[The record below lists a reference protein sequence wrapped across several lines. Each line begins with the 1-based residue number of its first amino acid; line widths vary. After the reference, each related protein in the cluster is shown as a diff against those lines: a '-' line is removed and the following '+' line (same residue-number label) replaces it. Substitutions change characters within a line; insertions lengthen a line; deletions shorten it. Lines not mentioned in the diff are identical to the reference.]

1 MRFTVDLV
9 LNQGNS
15 CNDQEPPLI
24 ARNLVMSSI
33 VLIRQACSFQ
43 NGLFQPHRLTQS
55 LLIALSGIVTL
66 ESLGFVPPQFAQAQV
81 VPDATMTSPSI
92 VKTLS
97 TTTTITGGTTA
108 GTNLFHSF
116 DRFSVKLGDTAWFNN
131 APTIQNIITR
141 VTGSSA
147 SQIDGQLR
155 ANNTN
160 LFFINPNGI
169 LFGPSAQ
176 LNLGGS
182 FIGSTA
188 QSLKF
193 ADGSTFSAIAPQAT
207 PLLTMSVPI
216 GLQYGANPAPISV
229 QGGGHKLTIN
239 SSNFSINRSARP
251 AGLKVQPN
259 QTLALVGGDVSLSG
273 ANLTAENGRVEL
285 GAVREA
291 GLVKLTQTNPGW
303 TLSYDAFNTFGDIRL
318 GQAASI
324 DTSGNSGGEI
334 RVQGRQVSL
343 KEGSTLLATTLG
355 TGKGRGITVKA
366 TESLDVLG
374 FSGSATQRFI
384 SSLFTDA
391 SIAATSTAQGGSIAI
406 ETGTLRITD
415 GAQISA
421 STLAAGN
428 AGNLMV
434 KAKTIDL
441 QSGITPFGGGGLF
454 STVLNR
460 TARGQGGSVQVETE
474 QLTLQDGAKIS
485 VSTSGLGNAGQLTV
499 QANSINVL
507 GRSASFGSSGLF
519 ARGAAGNGGNLMVK
533 ADRLYVADGAQIAVS
548 TSGTGNAGSLTVNA
562 KDIDLVGIGVGAP
575 SGLFASVQS
584 RASGQG
590 GDLMIVADRLSIR
603 NGAQVVVSTAGSGN
617 AGDLI
622 VNAREILLS
631 GSSPQSRSGFFA
643 SAVVDTGNGGDIN
656 IAAQRLTIQE
666 GATISV
672 SNFGSTAATAPG
684 RGAAG
689 NVLINSTAI
698 DLKTNG
704 SIAASTLAGASG
716 NVEIQSSQLVMQRNA
731 MISTNSKGT
740 EPGGNIKINS
750 DILVGVQ
757 NSDITA
763 NAVNAKG
770 GQVVI
775 TAKSILGLLNRD
787 RLTPENDITATSDLG
802 VSFNGSVQI
811 NSLNLNPTNGTVEL
825 PNSLQGQQIS
835 QSCTA
840 NQGSRFIS
848 TGHGGIPPSPSFNM
862 SPSQRAWH
870 DIREVAPAG
879 PISPVTIAPGPEP
892 MAQLPVT
899 IVEATHFKRNANG
912 TIELSAPTA
921 LNSSLTTSATC
932 APAMSF

>member
-1 MRFTVDLV
+1 
-9 LNQGNS
+9 
-15 CNDQEPPLI
+15 
-24 ARNLVMSSI
+24 MSSI
-33 VLIRQACSFQ
+33 VLIHQACSFH
-43 NGLFQPHRLTQS
+43 NRLFQPHRLMHS
-55 LLIALSGIVTL
+55 LLLAISGLVTM
-66 ESLGFVPPQFAQAQV
+66 ESPNFAQAQV
-81 VPDATMTSPSI
+81 VPDATLTSPSI
-92 VKTLS
+92 VRTVS

-108 GTNLFHSF
+108 GSNLFHSF
-116 DRFSVKLGDTAWFNN
+116 DRFSIKSGETAWFNN
-131 APTIQNIITR
+131 ASGIQNIITR

-169 LFGPSAQ
+169 LFGPNAQ
-176 LNLGGS
+176 LNVGGS

-193 ADGSTFSAIAPQAT
+193 SDGSTYSAIAPQAT
-207 PLLTMSVPI
+207 PLLTLSVPI

-229 QGGGHKLTIN
+229 QGVGHKLTIN
-239 SSNFSINRSARP
+239 SSNYSINRSARP
-251 AGLKVQPN
+251 AGLRVQPN
-259 QTLALVGGDVSLSG
+259 QTLALVGGDLNLSG

-285 GAVREA
+285 GSVRSA

-303 TLSYDAFNTFGDIRL
+303 TLGYDNINTFGEIRL
-318 GQAASI
+318 GQAASV

-343 KEGSTLLATTLG
+343 KDGSTLLATTLG
-355 TGKGRGITVKA
+355 TGQGRGITVKA
-366 TESLDVLG
+366 TESLEVLG
-374 FSGSATQRFI
+374 FSGSSSTQRFI

-391 SIAATSTAQGGSIAI
+391 SLAATSTAQGGNITI
-406 ETGTLRITD
+406 ETDILRVKD

-421 STLAAGN
+421 SSLAAGN
-428 AGNLMV
+428 AGNLTV

-441 QSGITPFGGGGLF
+441 QSGVMPFGGGGLF
-454 STVLNR
+454 STVPNR
-460 TARGQGGSVQVETE
+460 TARGQGGSIQVETD
-474 QLTLQDGAKIS
+474 QLTIQDGAKIS
-485 VSTSGLGNAGQLTV
+485 VSTVGLGNAGQLNV
-499 QANSINVL
+499 QAKSIDVL
-507 GRSASFGSSGLF
+507 GRSASFGSSGIF
-519 ARGAAGNGGNLMVK
+519 ARGSAGNGGNLMVK
-533 ADRLYVADGAQIAVS
+533 TDRLYVADGAQIAVS
-548 TSGTGNAGSLTVNA
+548 TSGTGRAGTLMVNA
-562 KDIDLVGIGVGAP
+562 QEIDLVGIGVGAP

-584 RASGQG
+584 RAGGQG

-689 NVLINSTAI
+689 NILINSKTI
-698 DLKTNG
+698 DLKTNS
-704 SIAASTLAGASG
+704 SIAASTLAGSSG
-716 NVEIQSSQLVMQRNA
+716 NVDIQSSQLVMQRNA
-731 MISTNSKGT
+731 MISTNSKGS

-750 DILVGVQ
+750 DVLVGVQ

-775 TAKSILGLLNRD
+775 TAKSILGLINRD
-787 RLTPENDITATSDLG
+787 RLTPGNDITATSDLG
-802 VSFNGSVQI
+802 VSFNGTVQI
-811 NSLNLNPTNGTVEL
+811 NSLDLNPANGIVAL
-825 PNSLQGQQIS
+825 PNSVERPTIAQNCATS
-835 QSCTA
+835 S
-840 NQGSRFIS
+840 GSSFIS
-848 TGHGGIPPSPSFNM
+848 TGHGGIPPSPTFNM
-862 SPSQRAWH
+862 SPSQRAWG
-870 DIREVAPAG
+870 DVRNVMPVQPIG
-879 PISPVTIAPGPEP
+879 PVTIGPVTIAPS
-892 MAQLPVT
+892 AKSVT
-899 IVEATHFKRNANG
+899 LVEATHLQRNANG
-912 TIELSAPTA
+912 TLELSAPMATG
-921 LNSSLTTSATC
+921 LNGSIAATC
-932 APAMSF
+932 APATSF

>member
-1 MRFTVDLV
+1 MSATDLIP
-9 LNQGNS
+9 QS
-15 CNDQEPPLI
+15 Y
-24 ARNLVMSSI
+24 
-33 VLIRQACSFQ
+33 SFQ
-43 NGLFQPHRLTQS
+43 SRLFQPYQLTGV
-55 LLIALSGIVTL
+55 LLAIS
-66 ESLGFVPPQFAQAQV
+66 GFVAFESNNSARAQV
-81 VPDATMTSPSI
+81 VPDATMSSPSI
-92 VKTLS
+92 VQTVS

-116 DRFSVKLGDTAWFNN
+116 DRFSVKAGDTALFNN
-131 APTIQNIITR
+131 AANIQNIITR
-141 VTGSSA
+141 VTGPFA

-169 LFGPSAQ
+169 LFGPNAQ
-176 LNLGGS
+176 LNIGGS

-193 ADGSTFSAIAPQAT
+193 ADGSTFSAIEPQAM
-207 PLLTMSVPI
+207 PLLTLSVPI
-216 GLQYGANPAPISV
+216 GLQYGANPAPILV
-229 QGGGHKLTIN
+229 QGDGHRLTIN
-239 SSNFSINRSARP
+239 STNFSINRSARP
-251 AGLKVQPN
+251 AGLRVQPN
-259 QTLALVGGDVSLSG
+259 QTLALVGGDVNLSG

-303 TLSYDAFNTFGDIRL
+303 TLGYEAFNTFGDLRL
-318 GQAASI
+318 GQSASV

-343 KEGSTLLATTLG
+343 KDGSTLLATTLG
-355 TGKGRGITVKA
+355 TGRGRGITVKA
-366 TESLDVLG
+366 TESLEILG
-374 FSGSATQRFI
+374 FSGSTTAQRFI

-391 SIAATSTAQGGSIAI
+391 SIAATSTAQGGNIAI
-406 ETGTLRITD
+406 ETNTLRVTD

-428 AGNLMV
+428 AGNLTV

-441 QSGITPFGGGGLF
+441 QSGVAPFGGGGLF

-460 TARGQGGSVQVETE
+460 TARGQGGSIQVAAE
-474 QLTLQDGAKIS
+474 QLTLRDGAKIS
-485 VSTSGLGNAGQLTV
+485 VTTTGIGNAGQLNV
-499 QANSINVL
+499 QANSIDVL
-507 GRSASFGSSGLF
+507 GRSASFGSSGLL
-519 ARGAAGNGGNLMVK
+519 ARGAAGNGGNLVVR

-548 TSGTGNAGSLTVNA
+548 TSGAGNAGSLMVNA
-562 KDIDLVGIGVGAP
+562 KEVDLVGIGVGAP

-603 NGAQVVVSTAGSGN
+603 DGAQVVASTAGSGN

-631 GSSPQSRSGFFA
+631 GTSPQSRSGFFA

-656 IAAQRLTIQE
+656 IASQRLTIQE

-689 NVLINSTAI
+689 NILIDSATI
-698 DLKTNG
+698 DLKNNG
-704 SIAASTLAGASG
+704 SIGASTLAGASG
-716 NVEIQSSQLVMQRNA
+716 NVDIQSSQLVMQRNA
-731 MISTNSKGT
+731 TISTNSKGT

-763 NAVNAKG
+763 NAINAKG
-770 GQVVI
+770 GQVMI
-775 TAKSILGLLNRD
+775 TAKSILGLINRD

-802 VSFNGSVQI
+802 VSFNGTVQI
-811 NSLNLNPTNGTVEL
+811 NSLDLNPTNGTLAL
-825 PNSLQGQQIS
+825 PNMLEGQQMAQTCADS
-835 QSCTA
+835 S
-840 NQGSRFIS
+840 GSRFVI
-848 TGHGGIPPSPSFNM
+848 TGQGGIAPSPDFNM

-870 DIREVAPAG
+870 DIREVTTGVPTAAP
-879 PISPVTIAPGPEP
+879 IESVTVVPKAE
-892 MAQLPVT
+892 AVT
-899 IVEATHFKRNANG
+899 IVEATNLQRDANG
-912 TIELSAPTA
+912 TVELSAPTA
-921 LNSSLTTSATC
+921 TRSNLMASATC
-932 APAMSF
+932 AP